1 MTLPTEAVIL
11 MAGEGSRLRGTN
23 KTFLKP
29 FVPVLGRPL
38 ISYVLD
44 TLTHAGV
51 KTLNFVVGYER
62 KRMIAQVKQLMPPGL
77 SACFI
82 ENRDWQKQNGISL
95 LTAAYA
101 IAKPVFF
108 TISDLLFA
116 LMYVSLL

>member
-11 MAGEGSRLRGTN
+11 MAGEGSRLRGAN

-62 KRMIAQVKQLMPPGL
+62 KRIIARVKQLMPPGL

-95 LTAAYA
+95 LTARCRLAA
-101 IAKPVFF
+101 PVLLPASDTPF
-108 TISDLLFA
+108 TTLILL
-116 LMYVSLL
+116 